1 MLGRCKPYQ
10 YLLDHCNSI
19 NTHFYK
25 DRSHYSFGDERQN
38 KEEGGILFFWLS
50 QFQLPASETKQNIA
64 INLPHSLTKQFNS
77 SSLAVERIMKSCT
90 FISAQNSTKY
100 ILRLREKRQQKHLK
114 PRYGK
119 PLVLSTLGPCKS
131 QRIEKDFI

>member
-1 MLGRCKPYQ
+1 MLGRCNHISIYWITVI
-10 YLLDHCNSI
+10 LLKHTSTKI
-19 NTHFYK
+19 GHIT
-25 DRSHYSFGDERQN
+25 RSVMNGKI

-64 INLPHSLTKQFNS
+64 INLPHSLIKQFNS

-90 FISAQNSTKY
+90 SISAQNSTKY